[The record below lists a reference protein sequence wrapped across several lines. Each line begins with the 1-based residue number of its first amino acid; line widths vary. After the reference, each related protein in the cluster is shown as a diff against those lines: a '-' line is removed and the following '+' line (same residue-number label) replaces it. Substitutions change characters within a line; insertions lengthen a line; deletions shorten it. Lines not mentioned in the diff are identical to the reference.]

1 MALSGHK
8 DISMLKRYSHTREE
22 AKRNAVQKL
31 LTTLPNTK
39 IDKSNI
45 EETRFPLGNRAS
57 N

>member
-22 AKRNAVQKL
+22 AKRVAINKL
-31 LTTLPNTK
+31 KICRDENTK
-39 IDKSNI
+39 NDNI
-45 EETRFPLGNRAS
+45 KNIFKIN